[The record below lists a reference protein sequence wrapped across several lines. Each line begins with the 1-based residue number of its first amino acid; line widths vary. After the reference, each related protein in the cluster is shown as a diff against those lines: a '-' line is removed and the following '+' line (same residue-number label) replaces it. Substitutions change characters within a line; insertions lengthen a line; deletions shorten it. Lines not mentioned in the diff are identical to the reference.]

1 MKVSIITS
9 CFNRE
14 GTIAQTI
21 ESVLEQDYPNIEYII
36 IDGAS
41 KDNSLQIIR
50 KYEHRI
56 TKIIS
61 EPDKGMYEAINK
73 GLKLATGDIVGLLH
87 SDDFFFSKSVISDIV
102 ATFKQSNADLVYGNG
117 LYVDPKN
124 TNLVVRNWISGSYK
138 RWKVKCGWLPL
149 HPTVY
154 IRKKLIERIG
164 LYDES
169 YRIAADSEFLIRYLY
184 KTNIQISYLN
194 QYIVRMRMGG
204 LSTNLNCRKQMWQED
219 VRLYNKHG
227 FPGHLEKLMIISWK
241 IPQYIQAKIIKKFED
256 DQTE

>member
-117 LYVDPKN
+117 LYVDPEN
-124 TNLVVRNWISGSYK
+124 TNLVVRNWISGNYK

-204 LSTNLNCRKQMWQED
+204 LSTSLNCRKQMWQED

-227 FPGHLEKLMIISWK
+227 FPGHLEKLMKISWK
-241 IPQYIQAKIIKKFED
+241 IPQYIQAKIIKKLEND
-256 DQTE
+256 ESE

>member
-14 GTIAQTI
+14 ATIAQTI
-21 ESVLEQDYPNIEYII
+21 ESVLAQDYPDIEYII

-50 KYEHRI
+50 KYEHKI

-87 SDDFFFSKSVISDIV
+87 SDDFFFSKSVISNIV

-117 LYVDPKN
+117 LYVDPQN
-124 TNLVVRNWISGSYK
+124 TNQIVRNWISGNYR
-138 RWKVKCGWLPL
+138 RWKVRCGWLPL

-154 IRKKLIERIG
+154 IKKKLIEKIG

-184 KTNIQISYLN
+184 KTKIQISYLN
-194 QYIVRMRMGG
+194 QYVVKMRMGG
-204 LSTNLNCRKQMWQED
+204 LSTSLTCRKQMWQED

-227 FPGHLEKLMIISWK
+227 FPGHLEKLMKISWK

>member
-117 LYVDPKN
+117 LYVDPEN
-124 TNLVVRNWISGSYK
+124 TNLVVRNWISGNYK

-204 LSTNLNCRKQMWQED
+204 LSTSLNCRKQMWQED

-227 FPGHLEKLMIISWK
+227 FPGHLEKLMKISWK
-241 IPQYIQAKIIKKFED
+241 IPQYIQAKIIKKFEND
-256 DQTE
+256 ESE

>member
-117 LYVDPKN
+117 LYVDPEN
-124 TNLVVRNWISGSYK
+124 TNLVVRNWISGNYK

-204 LSTNLNCRKQMWQED
+204 LSTSLNCRKQMWQED

-227 FPGHLEKLMIISWK
+227 FPGHLEKLMKISWK